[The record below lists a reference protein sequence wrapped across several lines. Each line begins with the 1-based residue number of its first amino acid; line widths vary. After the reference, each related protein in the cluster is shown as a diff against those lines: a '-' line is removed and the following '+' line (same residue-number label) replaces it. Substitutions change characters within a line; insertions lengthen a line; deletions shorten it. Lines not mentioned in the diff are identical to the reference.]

1 MPLSS
6 QRHLRAPLI
15 TKHSEEDA
23 VVSLKE
29 KRDII
34 MQALNFK
41 KQVSITNS
49 LSNIFL

>member
-1 MPLSS
+1 MPLSGL
-6 QRHLRAPLI
+6 RHMKAPLL

-41 KQVSITNS
+41 KQVTY
-49 LSNIFL
+49 L